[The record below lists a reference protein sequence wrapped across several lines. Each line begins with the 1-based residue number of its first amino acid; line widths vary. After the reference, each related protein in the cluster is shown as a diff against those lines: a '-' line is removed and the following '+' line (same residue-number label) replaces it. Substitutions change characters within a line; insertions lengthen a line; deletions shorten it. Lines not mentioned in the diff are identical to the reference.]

1 MAQNNPQHRSPPRAE
16 PIQPDRPWRGDDQ
29 QRGDSGAAPAT
40 GQQGGTAEGARKLK
54 QQSEDAVANTRE
66 GYGGGD

>member
-29 QRGDSGAAPAT
+29 QDKGGAAPAK

-54 QQSEDAVANTRE
+54 QQSEDAVDNARE
-66 GYGGGD
+66 GYGGS